1 MFNTTLTS
9 AFVIYMSNYK
19 LKIDGLN
26 IIKEITAYIISMAF
40 ILIMS
45 YFYKKL
51 YLWNIIIFLL
61 FYFLYIFITKLISKR
76 VQNKFSFTF
85 LPIRTY

>member
-76 VQNKFSFTF
+76 V
-85 LPIRTY
+85 